1 MILQILQIRARAH
14 SHARDAVPEFPMILL
29 NLTVDHDFS
38 TVDLRGLHNIP
49 LAGHG

>member
-29 NLTVDHDFS
+29 NLTVD
-38 TVDLRGLHNIP
+38 LRGLHNIP